1 MPASRS
7 RQAAEENVVS
17 EPEIPVSR
25 TPPSQ
30 VGHPDEPESLEE
42 AEIATTSSV
51 LGLRSTEIE
60 VDRLPEAGPPRPDPN
75 GFMVIRM
82 NETLEDFTYGNQT
95 QGVRLVQG
103 REYRVPVHIGTYL
116 DGLGYVY
123 H

>member
-7 RQAAEENVVS
+7 RQADEDVVS
-17 EPEIPVSR
+17 EPEIPVSK

-30 VGHPDEPESLEE
+30 VGHPDEPESLDP
-42 AEIATTSSV
+42 EISTTASV
-51 LGLRSTEIE
+51 LGLRTSEIE
-60 VDRLPEAGPPRPDPN
+60 VERVPEAGPPRSDPN
-75 GFMVIRM
+75 GFAVIRM

-95 QGVRLVQG
+95 QGVRLIQG
-103 REYRVPVHIGTYL
+103 RQYRVPVHIAQYL